1 MYKFESEK
9 YKVNELRLLDGTTK
23 DVAVLE
29 KVFTGEVFQDNYFA
43 FKTSFKINLGKSKDT
58 VK

>member
-29 KVFTGEVFQDNYFA
+29 KVFTGEVFQDNDLA